1 MTESRDRVW
10 IDKQHPAVF
19 RALSAVAAEVRA
31 AATAAGIDR
40 RLIELINLRVSQING
55 CPYCLAVHERAALGA
70 GLSAQEITVL
80 PAWRRG
86 GAYSAADRAALGLA
100 EAVTTLPAEENTD
113 REYEIAREYWSE
125 EQISVIVWIAV
136 TIGAFNRV
144 SILSA
149 HPVPVRKERKKMSET
164 TPAQPASTEPE
175 RRVARNEAQNRYD
188 VFLDGEP
195 AGFAE
200 YVERGNDTDF
210 VHTEIDGAFAG
221 KGLGGVLAKQAI
233 EDVIARGRTI
243 TAHCPFIRGYL
254 DKHPEYDAHVVG
266 KGIPRE

>member
-1 MTESRDRVW
+1 MSEPNDRVW
-10 IDKQHPAVF
+10 VDKKHPAVF
-19 RALSAVAAEVRA
+19 RALAATAAEVRRA
-31 AATAAGIDR
+31 AAAAGIER
-40 RLIELINLRVSQING
+40 RLIELINLRVSQISG
-55 CPYCLAVHERAALGA
+55 CPYCLDVHQHAGLGA
-70 GLSAQEITVL
+70 GLSAQEIAVL

-86 GAYSAADRAALGLA
+86 GTYSAADRAALGLA
-100 EAVTTLPAEENTD
+100 EAVATLPDEHQLDAE
-113 REYEIAREYWSE
+113 YAAAREQFSE
-125 EQISVIVWIAV
+125 EQISVIVWVAV

-149 HPVPVRKERKKMSET
+149 HPVPVRKERKQMSEATPT
-164 TPAQPASTEPE
+164 TASDPE
-175 RRVARNEAQNRYD
+175 RRVVRNDEKNRYD
-188 VFLDGEP
+188 IFLGEEL

-200 YVERGNDTDF
+200 YVERDNDTDF

-221 KGLGGVLAKQAI
+221 KGLGGVLAEQAI

-266 KGIPRE
+266 KGISR